1 MHDLLV
7 SLASGGVTGAIE
19 CAVCQPFDMVKTR
32 HQLHSGKNPSTL
44 QSLRAIHLEGGVSRF
59 YRGVLPELAG
69 MVPKSMSM
77 YAAYDMSP
85 RWLVRHTS
93 IDAVT
98 TAFLAGIASGPAE
111 AIVVQPFQVV
121 KVRMQ
126 AKEHLGR
133 YSSSLDCAVQML
145 RAEGIGAFAASGF
158 ASTIWR
164 NVVWNSIYFGT
175 MARVRAAIENAR
187 SSRGGGPAPLL
198 DTLADLAAGFGCGVF
213 ATAFNAPFDVAKSR
227 QQSQLPPPNP
237 QRYHGVLH
245 TLATIAREEG
255 LGACWNG
262 IGPKAIRMGL
272 AGLVG
277 LKSFELVQWMLGAP
291 ESKASRGEEHEQG
304 KGVL

>member
-77 YAAYDMSP
+77 YAAYDMSQ

-133 YSSSLDCAVQML
+133 YSSSLDCAVQVRSRRL
-145 RAEGIGAFAASGF
+145 RGAAAEFQVGALRSIAPIQCSRANSRGRLPATDASG
-158 ASTIWR
+158 
-164 NVVWNSIYFGT
+164 
-175 MARVRAAIENAR
+175 
-187 SSRGGGPAPLL
+187 RGHRRFRRLGLRL
-198 DTLADLAAGFGCGVF
+198 DHLA
-213 ATAFNAPFDVAKSR
+213 
-227 QQSQLPPPNP
+227 
-237 QRYHGVLH
+237 QR
-245 TLATIAREEG
+245 
-255 LGACWNG
+255 GA
-262 IGPKAIRMGL
+262 
-272 AGLVG
+272 
-277 LKSFELVQWMLGAP
+277 
-291 ESKASRGEEHEQG
+291 
-304 KGVL
+304 